1 MHAFPTPADCIH
13 IEQLE
18 LSALIGVSEAERG
31 QSQRLTVSLTIWPRN
46 PFVDLG
52 DDVRNTINYSE
63 VCAEVKKLVGA
74 RTDKLLETLADHIAR
89 HLLGAFSIR
98 KIDVELRKYILPD
111 VEYVSIAITREQE
124 IS

>member
-1 MHAFPTPADCIH
+1 MPADCIH
-13 IEQLE
+13 IEKLE
-18 LSALIGVSEAERG
+18 LSARIGVTEAERG

-46 PFVDLG
+46 PLVDLD

-63 VCAEVKKLVGA
+63 ICEEVKELVGGRA
-74 RTDKLLETLADHIAR
+74 DKLLETLADQIAR

-111 VEYVSIAITREQE
+111 VEYVSIAIMREQE
-124 IS
+124 MS

>member
-1 MHAFPTPADCIH
+1 VQAFSTPADCIH

-18 LSALIGVSEAERG
+18 LSARIGVTEAERG
-31 QSQRLTVSLTIWPRN
+31 RSQRLTVSLTIWPRN
-46 PFVDLG
+46 PFIDLG

-63 VCAEVKKLVGA
+63 ICEEVKKLVGA
-74 RTDKLLETLADHIAR
+74 RTDKLMETLADHIAR
-89 HLLGAFSIR
+89 YLLDAFSIR

-124 IS
+124 MN